1 MNKMADLQLDILAF
15 GVHPD
20 DVELSCSGTLMKHVA
35 LGNKVGIIDL
45 TQGELGSRGTALTRI
60 EEAKEAS
67 RIMGVSVRENLQ
79 LADGFFELN
88 ETNKRLIIAQLRR
101 LRPEIILC
109 NAISDRHPD
118 HGRAAKLVSEA
129 CFLSG
134 LRRIETTLDG
144 KRQEAFRP
152 RVVYHYIQD
161 VYLKPD
167 FVVDITDFIDRKLE
181 AIKAYKTQFYDPN
194 SQEPSTPISGKD
206 FFEFVKGKMRQFGR
220 PIGVE
225 FAEGFTVEREIGVSN
240 LRDLA

>member
-181 AIKAYKTQFYDPN
+181 AIQAYKTQFYDPN
-194 SQEPSTPISGKD
+194 SQEPATPISGKD